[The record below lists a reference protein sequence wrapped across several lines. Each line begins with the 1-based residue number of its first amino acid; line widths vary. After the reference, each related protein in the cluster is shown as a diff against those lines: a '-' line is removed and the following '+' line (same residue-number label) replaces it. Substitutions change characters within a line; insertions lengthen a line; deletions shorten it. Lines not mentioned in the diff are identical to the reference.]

1 MSSII
6 MSKNGI
12 VGEFIG
18 DAIMAWWNV
27 PLELGDQHTV
37 MAMDAALQQQRRL
50 SELRQR
56 WCAAGLPEVRA
67 RMGLVRGQVLVGN
80 IGSSQRMKYG
90 LVGDTVNLA
99 SRLEGLC
106 KRYGVGIMVDDC
118 AARAPQVADRFF
130 LRPVDLVAVKG

>member
-56 WCAAGLPEVRA
+56 WCAAELPEVRA
-67 RMGLVRGQVLVGN
+67 RMGLVRGQVLAGN

-90 LVGDTVNLA
+90 LVGDRVNLC

-106 KRYGVGIMVDDC
+106 KTYGVDILIDGE
-118 AARAPQVADRFF
+118 AAAAPGVSDEFYLQ
-130 LRPVDLVAVKG
+130 